1 MKGEF
6 ICVVCPNGC
15 LIDAVFSDEKLPKLI
30 TFSGHRCVKG
40 ETWIKQEIE
49 SPLRTFST
57 NVLVENG
64 NFIMVSVRTTKP
76 VALIKV
82 SEIIT
87 EIKKTVI
94 KAPLCIGDVI
104 LVNPAGTDTEI
115 IVTRNI
121 EQVDGGEHATD
132 MV

>member
-15 LIDAVFSDEKLPKLI
+15 LIDAVFSEEKPPKI
-30 TFSGHRCVKG
+30 VTFCGHKCAKG
-40 ETWIKQEIE
+40 ESWIKQEIE
-49 SPLRTFST
+49 NPLRTFST

-64 NFIMVSVRTTKP
+64 NFIIASVRTTKP
-76 VALIKV
+76 VALTKV

-87 EIKKTVI
+87 EIKQTVI
-94 KAPLCIGDVI
+94 KAPLCIGDVL

-115 IVTRNI
+115 IITRNI
-121 EQVDGGEHATD
+121 EQTD
-132 MV
+132 S